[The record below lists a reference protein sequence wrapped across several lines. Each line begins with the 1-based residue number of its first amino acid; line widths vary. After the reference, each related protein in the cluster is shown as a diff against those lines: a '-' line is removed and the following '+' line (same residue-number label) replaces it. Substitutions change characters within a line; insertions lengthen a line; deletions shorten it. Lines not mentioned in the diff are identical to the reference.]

1 KEKKYDRQLR
11 LWGDHGQQALENA
24 RICMINVTATSTEIL
39 KNLILPGV
47 GSFVIVDGGRISGE
61 DVGNNFFLD
70 PDAIGQSKSKVLLR
84 HNFSLELNPDVK
96 GDYTEE
102 DVNQLLNKNPQF
114 FYSFEVVI
122 VSALDGAT
130 QRKLAELLWER
141 KIPLVICYSY
151 GFTGYLRIVVNE
163 HCVVESHPDN
173 AHADLRLLDPFPELI
188 EYANSID
195 LEQMEKKEHSH
206 VPYLII
212 LYKYLQAWRKEND
225 GQAPKNWKEKRQFKE
240 KVLEGIRKN
249 EHGVQEDEENFEEA
263 AKQVNSAL
271 VPYKLPDS
279 LRQMFEDPKCTDVSE
294 ESSNFWILANGLK
307 QFVENNDKSL
317 LPLRGSLPD
326 MFSDSESYIKLQN
339 IYKAKAKQDID
350 LFTSYLCNFGYVN
363 GRLSDQEIKRF
374 CRNAHFLQVV
384 RGRSLSDEYKKISQ
398 SVLDGLISE
407 EASDA
412 VWYVMLRCVDLFH
425 TNFSRYP
432 GVIEEEID
440 IDVTRLKFHILQSI
454 SSYLAFPGLSEAISD
469 DYVQETCRCGAAELH
484 SVASYM
490 GGVAAQEVI
499 KLITSQYVPVTGVYI
514 FNGLKSTSISLDV

>member
-263 AKQVNSAL
+263 AKQ
-271 VPYKLPDS
+271 
-279 LRQMFEDPKCTDVSE
+279 
-294 ESSNFWILANGLK
+294 
-307 QFVENNDKSL
+307 
-317 LPLRGSLPD
+317 
-326 MFSDSESYIKLQN
+326 LQN

-440 IDVTRLKFHILQSI
+440 IDVTRLKGCLQELTRSWGV
-454 SSYLAFPGLSEAISD
+454 PGLSEAISD